1 MPVYAYKSKRGTTYF
16 YKICIKNKQYIKRGF
31 KTKKEAK
38 EAEAIFLSET
48 LQAKGSTRT
57 KAPLWNTLLKS
68 FVSWQKTQIKPTYF
82 YSLKREIDNHIY
94 PLFPNVRI
102 DTFTYRIFEKARTT
116 IFKDKICVQSKNKRL
131 RLIQRIFDYCEVYFD
146 YKCLD
151 AKKLVPFKD
160 YSIKKVEVK
169 TQTITY
175 DGFKRIYAMANN
187 YYKLV
192 FLTLYLYGLR
202 LGELLGLRV
211 DSFDLDNKILY
222 IYRAVSWKTG
232 TGSFIVSSPKTTTSN
247 RYLWLTD
254 SYIDL
259 LKAHIARHSLSP
271 TDYIFFSTDY
281 TRSNFKKRPI
291 SENALR
297 FQFKKIKEATGIEIR
312 PHMFRHTNVSELREK
327 GLSLEEIQKL
337 EGHSSSKITE
347 EVYMHETKE
356 RRDRTLKILDDLIKN
371 LE

>member
-1 MPVYAYKSKRGTTYF
+1 MPVYMYKSTRGTSYF

-38 EAEAIFLSET
+38 EAEAIFLTEMLHT
-48 LQAKGSTRT
+48 RGSTRT
-57 KAPLWNTLLKS
+57 KAPLWSTLLKS
-68 FVSWQKTQIKPTYF
+68 FISWQKTQIKQTYY
-82 YSLKREIDNHIY
+82 YSLQREVNNHIY
-94 PLFPNVRI
+94 PLFPNARV
-102 DTFTYRIFEKARTT
+102 DTYTYRTFEKARTT
-116 IFKDKICVQSKNKRL
+116 IYKDKICVKSKNKRL
-131 RLIQRIFDYCEVYFD
+131 RLIQRIFDYCEIYFE
-146 YKCLD
+146 YKSLD

-175 DGFKRIYAMANN
+175 DDFKKIYSLAND

-211 DSFDLDNKILY
+211 DSFDFDNKILY
-222 IYRAVSWKTG
+222 VYRAISWKTG
-232 TGSFIVSSPKTTTSN
+232 SGSFIVSSPKTPTSN
-247 RYLWLTD
+247 RHLWMTD
-254 SYIDL
+254 SYIQI
-259 LKAHIARHSLSP
+259 LKAHITHYSLSP
-271 TDYIFFSTDY
+271 SDYIFFSTDY
-281 TRSNFKKRPI
+281 SKSSYKKRPI

-297 FQFKKIKEATGIEIR
+297 FQFNKIRNATGIEIR

-337 EGHSSSKITE
+337 EGHSSSRITE

-356 RRDRTLKILDDLIKN
+356 RRDRTLKILDDLIQN